1 MPSPQNTPATPGC
14 RRDQN
19 STPSAVRA
27 MANRSQ
33 LINAA
38 AATQGEAAS
47 IIASHGRC
55 GTDRTCAHTAI
66 SRQAPSSTT
75 LTSKKVSVASTRC

>member
-1 MPSPQNTPATPGC
+1 MPSPHRTPAIPGR

-19 STPSAVRA
+19 STPSAVNA
-27 MANRSQ
+27 IANRSQ

-38 AATQGEAAS
+38 AATHGEAAS
-47 IIASHGRC
+47 IMASHGRC

-66 SRQAPSSTT
+66 SRHAPSSTT